1 VESCYSQGI
10 LRHIEENCLAEEME
24 IPDPPT
30 TGDASSPSGYS
41 LSRGM
46 EPTEP
51 GLWHVD
57 TARYLMWISPVGN
70 DITWRIMVIAMII
83 WGLDALIIDVETAF
97 LCGNLE
103 EEIYM
108 DFPEGMEKMLAIVEV
123 MLWASTSC

>member
-1 VESCYSQGI
+1 
-10 LRHIEENCLAEEME
+10 
-24 IPDPPT
+24 
-30 TGDASSPSGYS
+30 
-41 LSRGM
+41 
-46 EPTEP
+46 
-51 GLWHVD
+51 VD

-108 DFPEGMEKMLAIVEV
+108 DP
-123 MLWASTSC
+123 S